1 MSTFRYTAKRGPDDV
16 IEGVLEADNRA
27 EALSQLIGQGYT
39 PVKIV
44 EADAEDAP
52 AGQPSAAVA
61 PKARNGR
68 VPARQF
74 GQFTRQFSSL
84 VRSQVPLLRALGILK
99 DQASHPAMRQ
109 VLEMV
114 TDEIRQGQ
122 TLSVAM
128 SRFPKVFSPLY
139 VSLTRSGEIAGI
151 LDTVLERLAAHA
163 DREES
168 LRAKLRA
175 ARLYPAGGGVGG
187 FGTVL
192 FLLAF
197 VLPRLTKLFA
207 GFGGKLPLP
216 TRMLLAISHACQQ
229 WWFWA
234 AGAALIVVALALFR
248 GQGSKGQLLVD
259 RLSLRLPL
267 IGELV
272 RQIELS
278 RFARSFGLLLEH
290 GVPILQATEVAIP
303 VVRNQMIRTEL
314 LRLPAMLKEGGSL
327 AASLKSVSVATPF
340 VVNTVAVG
348 EEGGR
353 AGEALI
359 HVAEYYDQ
367 EVSRLLDVAASLLEP
382 TMILA
387 VGAVVGFI
395 VMAVLLRIFEM
406 SLIAR

>member
-1 MSTFRYTAKRGPDDV
+1 MSTFRYTAKRGPTDV
-16 IEGVLEADNRA
+16 IEGVLEAENRGQV
-27 EALSQLIGQGYT
+27 LSQLIGQGYT

-52 AGQPSAAVA
+52 GGQQTAAVTS
-61 PKARNGR
+61 KARNGR

-74 GQFTRQFSSL
+74 NQFTRQFSSL
-84 VRSQVPLLRALGILK
+84 VRSQVPLLRAMGILK

-109 VLEMV
+109 VLESL

-122 TLSVAM
+122 TLSSAM

-151 LDTVLERLAAHA
+151 LDKVLDRLASQA

-168 LRAKLRA
+168 LRSKLRA
-175 ARLYPAGGGVGG
+175 ALIYPAFVGVVG

-197 VLPRLTKLFA
+197 VLPRLAKLFA

-216 TRMLLAISHACQQ
+216 TRMLLAISAACQQ

-234 AGAALIVVALALFR
+234 AAAALVVVLLALFR

-259 RLSLRLPL
+259 RLSLKLPL

-272 RQIELS
+272 RQIEFS

-303 VVRNQMIRTEL
+303 VVHNQLIRTEL
-314 LRLPAMLKEGGSL
+314 SRLPAMLKEGGSL
-327 AASLKSVSVATPF
+327 AASLKSVSIVAPF
-340 VVNTVAVG
+340 VVHTVAVG

-359 HVAEYYDQ
+359 QVADYYDQ
-367 EVSRLLDVAASLLEP
+367 EVSRLLEVAASLLEP

-395 VMAVLLRIFEM
+395 VMAVLLPIFEM
-406 SLIAR
+406 SLIAH